1 MQFHLVRTV
10 QLLALAVEQYL
21 SSFDLFVPNEGMR
34 GGGGGEREW
43 GRESEGGG
51 LKKYMAVVRKS
62 VHYSQS
68 RQAESNV

>member
-51 LKKYMAVVRKS
+51 
-62 VHYSQS
+62 
-68 RQAESNV
+68 